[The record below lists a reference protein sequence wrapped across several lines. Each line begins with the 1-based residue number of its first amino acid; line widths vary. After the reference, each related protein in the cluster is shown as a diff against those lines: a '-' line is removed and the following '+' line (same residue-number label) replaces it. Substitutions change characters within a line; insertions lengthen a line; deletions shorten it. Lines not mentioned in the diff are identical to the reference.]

1 MSVELVVYP
10 QWYDG
15 VPGAVSTTPVTT
27 GQHLG
32 SPADFSL
39 IVSGTILPISV
50 TTATMTQY
58 AIVNYLPTMLPNAW
72 YGFHTDAGLMQG
84 AVGSLA
90 MNDAVVFQ
98 RISSLVVGGLYDV
111 KITWNPAPTPQ
122 VGRVK
127 IYDGTILQSTVTAIP
142 DVNNEATVQFT
153 ATSTMAIFAF
163 EYIGTLISISSM
175 SVRGATVQPP
185 SAIQVLENGQVICD
199 LYEDEDIPLT
209 LSVDNFK
216 NAAEQVHSYSK
227 AFNLPGTKRN
237 NQIFDNMF
245 EVTRFVD
252 GRSAQ
257 FNPLVR
263 TQAVLKQDGI
273 LLFEGF
279 LRMLDITDKEGE
291 VSYNVNLYS
300 EVIAIAD
307 TLKDRTFAD
316 LDFSE
321 LEHDYDINNITL
333 SWTGVLPLLNPLPI
347 GTFAGTVGAS
357 TTGVLKYPFVDWEHS
372 YTVSSISG
380 FPRLPNLESSF
391 RPWIKLKYII
401 DMIFNSTEFNYSS
414 RFFNDGDFE
423 KLYMDF
429 NWGSG
434 NAPVIDNS
442 STSLTVTWAQAL
454 TTSFTDIAYDVIPGV
469 SLPTSFGL
477 ANTGIFT
484 AQHDGQMYNASSYI
498 YFESVFSSSTL
509 DIQLLVNGVVSNQWT
524 QSMAGSTIIIW
535 NALANTPIGP
545 LQAGDT
551 WSIQAKYTGGLG
563 ISVGAVNP
571 TAVLTLTTSTYQ
583 TTSETLLETLRGE
596 LGQWDFLKGIM
607 TMFNLVTMPDPDDP
621 NTLIIEPYSD
631 VFITDGIG
639 FTAYGTDLASR
650 GIQHDWTEKIDVS
663 EMKLAPLADLKKKTI
678 FKFEEDDDDFCFSEY
693 KRQVQPLN
701 TFEGSGHLYG
711 SKIWDASGLTL
722 LEGEEEISAEPFA
735 ATIPAPLMPQYADF
749 IVPKIYASEDGTECQ
764 GFDNAPRI
772 MYDNGV
778 HALTSCTYR
787 IPAQNGGPIVPIQG
801 SYLRFS
807 HLTDVP
813 TILGDTFDYNFGAC
827 QLLSGVGVPVAA
839 NLFNIYWLPYFAE
852 LYNPNTRT
860 MTIKVNLNAG
870 DISTFKFNDQVM
882 IKNRVYRVNEI
893 TYNPNDLSTVE
904 FILIG

>member
-1 MSVELVVYP
+1 MSVQLVVYP

-15 VPGAVSTTPVTT
+15 VPSAISTTPVSTA
-27 GQHLG
+27 QRLG
-32 SPADFSL
+32 SPADFSA
-39 IVSGTILPISV
+39 VASGTILPASV

-58 AIVNYLPTMLPNAW
+58 AIVNYLVTMLPNAW
-72 YGFHTDAGLMQG
+72 YGFSTNTGLMIG
-84 AVGSLA
+84 AVGSVA

-98 RISSLVVGGLYDV
+98 RMSTLVVGGLYDV
-111 KITWNPAPTPQ
+111 KITWDPVLTPQ
-122 VGRVK
+122 SGKVK
-127 IYDGTILQSTVTAIP
+127 IYDGTILQSTVTAVP

-153 ATSTMAIFAF
+153 ANSTMATFAF

-175 SVRGATVQPP
+175 SVKGANVQPP

-252 GRSAQ
+252 GRSTQ

-263 TQAVLKQDGI
+263 TKAILKQDGI

-291 VSYNVNLYS
+291 ISYNVNLYS
-300 EVIAIAD
+300 EVIALAD

-321 LEHDYDINNITL
+321 LDHDYDISNITL
-333 SWTGVLPLLNPLPI
+333 SWTGLLPLLNPLPV
-347 GTFAGTVGAS
+347 GTFAGTVGAT
-357 TTGVLKYPFVDWEHS
+357 TTGVLKYPFVDWNHQYEVNL
-372 YTVSSISG
+372 TSG
-380 FPRLPNLESSF
+380 NPELPNLESAF
-391 RPWIKLKYII
+391 RPCIKLKYII
-401 DMIFNSTEFNYSS
+401 DMIFNSTEFNYTSD
-414 RFFNDGDFE
+414 FFNSGDFK

-434 NAPVIDNS
+434 NAPVVDNS
-442 STSLTVTWAQAL
+442 STSLTVSSPQAL

-469 SLPTSFGL
+469 SLPASFGL
-477 ANTGIFT
+477 SGGVFI
-484 AQHDGQMYNASSYI
+484 AQHDGQMYNVSSSI
-498 YFESVFSSSTL
+498 FFESGVSSSTL

-524 QSMAGSTIIIW
+524 QPLTGATVIIW
-535 NALANTPIGP
+535 NALANTSIGP
-545 LQAGDT
+545 LQTGET
-551 WSIQAKYTGGLG
+551 WSIQAKYTGGAG
-563 ISVGAVNP
+563 ISVGAVTP
-571 TAVLTLTTSTYQ
+571 TAVLTLTTSAYQ
-583 TTSETLLETLRGE
+583 FTNDTLLETLRGE

-607 TMFNLVTMPDPDDP
+607 TMFNLITMPDPDDP

-631 VFITDGIG
+631 VFIEDLN
-639 FTAYGTDLASR
+639 GTNLASR
-650 GIQHDWTEKIDVS
+650 GIQHDWTEKIDAS
-663 EMKLAPLADLKKKTI
+663 EMKLAPLADLNKKTI

-693 KRQVQPLN
+693 KRQVQPSN
-701 TFEGSGHLYG
+701 VFDGSGHLYG
-711 SKIWDASGLTL
+711 SKIWDASDLTL

-735 ATIPAPLMPQYADF
+735 ATIPAPLMSQYSDF
-749 IVPKIYASEDGTECQ
+749 IVPKIYASDDGTECQ

-778 HALTSCTYR
+778 HTLTSCTYKV
-787 IPAQNGGPIVPIQG
+787 PAQNGGALVAAEDE
-801 SYLRFS
+801 YLRFS

-827 QLLSGVGVPVAA
+827 QLLPGLGAPVAA
-839 NLFNIYWLPYFAE
+839 NLFNIYWLPYYAE
-852 LYNPNTRT
+852 LYNPNTRI
-860 MTIKVNLNAG
+860 MNLKVDLSAG
-870 DISTFKFNDQVM
+870 DISTFEFNDKVM
-882 IKNRVYRVNEI
+882 IKNRAYRVNKI
-893 TYNPNDLSTVE
+893 DYKPNDLSNVE